1 MTPPG
6 PRLHF
11 LHDACAVGPDAHGG
25 RGVFALR
32 PIAAGETVS
41 VWGGYVL
48 TLADLL
54 ALPIDDRRYAVQI
67 DDARFLY
74 TPSELADGADLIN
87 HSCAP
92 NLGFD
97 GPITLVALR
106 DIGPGEELTYD
117 YATADSTPLLDMD
130 CDCGAETCRRRIT
143 SDDWRDPAL
152 QAAYRGHFSPHL
164 ERRIAAIAAEPARG
178 ARRRPG
184 SRRRDDPSIGAFR

>member
-1 MTPPG
+1 MAPPG

-11 LHDACAVGPDAHGG
+11 LHDACAVGPDTHGG
-25 RGVFALR
+25 SGVFALR
-32 PIAAGETVS
+32 AIAAGETVS

-54 ALPIDDRRYAVQI
+54 ALPLDDRRYAVQI
-67 DDARFLY
+67 DEARFLF
-74 TPSELADGADLIN
+74 TPTALADGADLIN

-106 DIGPGEELTYD
+106 DIEPGEELTYD
-117 YATADSTPLLDMD
+117 YAMADATPLLDMD
-130 CDCGAETCRRRIT
+130 CGCRAAGCRGRIT

-152 QAAYRGHFSPHL
+152 QAAYRDRFSPYL
-164 ERRIAAIAAEPARG
+164 ARRIVALTPSPVG
-178 ARRRPG
+178 DLRRRPARR
-184 SRRRDDPSIGAFR
+184 SRALP